1 MGDIRKKMNKSKC
14 VLVIFNRSTD
24 EEGFVKPTAQELTIL
39 ANTSEVKYHY
49 DENISMYTFE
59 SNDKF
64 ENIRETLGFMLEDL
78 DIHHILIPYD
88 EKQINV
94 FLPKHITKHMF
105 NNYENKEDI
114 YEETMSLQENE
125 EFNEKLKSVQ
135 DFFIELEYDDE
146 EDDLLSKIKTNN
158 KKTIDEILDKI
169 IEHGVNSIDEDE
181 KTILSEYSNK

>member
-1 MGDIRKKMNKSKC
+1 MGNIRKKTIKSKY

-24 EEGFVKPTAQELTIL
+24 EVGFVKPTAQELTIL
-39 ANTSEVKYHY
+39 ANTSDVKYYY
-49 DENISMYTFE
+49 DENISMYTFDTNE
-59 SNDKF
+59 KF
-64 ENIRETLGFMLEDL
+64 ENIKETLGFMLEDL

-105 NNYENKEDI
+105 NTYENKEDI

-125 EFNEKLKSVQ
+125 EFNSKLKNAQ
-135 DFFIELEYDDE
+135 EFFLELEYDEE
-146 EDDLLSKIKTNN
+146 EDGLLSKITSNN

-169 IEHGVNSIDEDE
+169 IEHGINSIDEDE
-181 KTILSEYSNK
+181 KIILNEFSNK